1 MDVPCAL
8 NRVPITV
15 MGRMCESHAV
25 RSPFGKQQEEQRH
38 CKVAAQIPSI
48 DKVPKAVLHNSGSLA
63 ISFYVGNAGRFQ
75 IIWAAYAKLPKQM
88 KTLFILR
95 HAKSSWDDADLAD
108 FDRPLNERGKSAAPF
123 IGEVMKH
130 NALVPGLILASPAV
144 RARETAKLVK
154 EAAGLDAEIKHNE
167 RIYEASP
174 QTLERIAASI
184 DDRFGSAMIV
194 GHNPGMEG
202 FVRLL
207 TGRME
212 PMPTAALAVV
222 DLDISGWEL
231 IGSSAGKL
239 RQIIRPKDEMKTFGK
254 GS

>member
-1 MDVPCAL
+1 
-8 NRVPITV
+8 
-15 MGRMCESHAV
+15 
-25 RSPFGKQQEEQRH
+25 
-38 CKVAAQIPSI
+38 
-48 DKVPKAVLHNSGSLA
+48 
-63 ISFYVGNAGRFQ
+63 
-75 IIWAAYAKLPKQM
+75 M
-88 KTLFILR
+88 KTLFVLR

-108 FDRPLNERGKSAAPF
+108 FDRPLNERGKTAAPF
-123 IGEVMKH
+123 VGELMKR
-130 NALVPGLILASPAV
+130 NGFLPELILSSPAL
-144 RARETAKLVK
+144 RARETARLVT

-207 TGRME
+207 TGKLE
-212 PMPTAALAVV
+212 SMPTAALAVI
-222 DLDISGWEL
+222 DLDVSGWEL
-231 IGSSAGKL
+231 IGNSSGTL

-254 GS
+254 GG